1 MVPTNFKCDWTHM
14 SYFVETDFYYF
25 WHSTFFYYFWHSMH
39 YFFGTTSLCLVP
51 FLVFLAQLAHSVL
64 EYCTTFWLGLISS
77 SLCPVCT
84 TFGPCDLTGDSGS
97 EGGSKMRR
105 GTQIQACNVECIA
118 MHSNIMKTMKNVW
131 YDIFNA
137 CDLDEGQ
144 CIAGPKLLKWNYSW
158 HITSKYCKSIE
169 CICSKW
175 NVYCVN
181 PKHATWIIFSVIQCI
196 VDMSHNAKQSA
207 YSKIMHLLLQCKM
220 NVD

>member
-1 MVPTNFKCDWTHM
+1 M

-25 WHSTFFYYFWHSMH
+25 WHSMH
-39 YFFGTTSLCLVP
+39 YFFGSTSLCLAP
-51 FLVFLAQLAHSVL
+51 FLVFLAQLAQSVL
-64 EYCTTFWLGLISS
+64 ENCTTFWLGPISS

-144 CIAGPKLLKWNYSW
+144 CIAGPKLLKRNYSW

-169 CICSKW
+169 CICSK
-175 NVYCVN
+175 C
-181 PKHATWIIFSVIQCI
+181 
-196 VDMSHNAKQSA
+196 
-207 YSKIMHLLLQCKM
+207 LLCKSQTCNM
-220 NVD
+220 NYI